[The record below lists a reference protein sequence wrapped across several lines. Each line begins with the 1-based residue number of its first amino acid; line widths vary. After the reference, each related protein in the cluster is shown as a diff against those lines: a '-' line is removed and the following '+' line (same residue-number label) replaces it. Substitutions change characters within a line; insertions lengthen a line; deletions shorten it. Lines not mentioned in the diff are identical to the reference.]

1 MPSASVVI
9 PVKDGARYL
18 TSLLAAVHRQGGDG
32 LELLVVDSG
41 SSDGSVELARAGGAT
56 VHEIVAEEFGHG
68 RTRNL
73 AMELTSGEIVCFLTQ
88 DAVPEPGWL
97 AAHLAAHELDPKVG
111 AAYGPHLPW
120 PDTSPMIARELG
132 EFFASMSPD
141 GEPVLQRAGDLAFLS
156 NVNASYA
163 RCCWEKIRFD
173 EELAY
178 AEDQAFGR
186 AMLAAGWVKAFHPGA
201 AVRHAHDYGPLE
213 FARRYFD
220 EYRGLRET
228 GGHVEPL
235 RPARVLSDVGG
246 GVAADR
252 RWMTAQG
259 WSAPR
264 RAAWTARS
272 VLHHGS
278 RKAAAVAATRPERLP
293 AGVEQRLSLERRASA
308 PGGSGGD
315 KPAASPGGAAST
327 TSDPPGRAASGSL
340 AQPRYADVLRYAKED
355 AAPLAPRSATAAD
368 RERLHVAF
376 VVPPFRRGSGGHS
389 TIFGLIARLERM
401 GHTCTVWIVDPGGN
415 GHVDRPAVTRRNIVD
430 WFAPIAAPVFAGFD
444 AWHGADV
451 AVATGWDTAHP
462 VAMLADCGAR
472 AYLVQDHEPE
482 FFATS
487 AERIWA
493 EQTYDLGLHPI
504 CASRWLRDVLA
515 DEHGCEGSY
524 FHLGVEHDVY
534 RPLPGVARRRDTV
547 VFYARAGTARRAVP
561 LGVLALEELC
571 ARRPETRVIAFGQ
584 DQPLK
589 TAFRNESLGVAQPAR
604 LAAAYSEATAGLC
617 LSLTNYSLIP
627 QEMMACGLP
636 CVDVAGGS
644 SETVFGDA
652 GPIALADADPVA
664 LADALEALLEDEA
677 HWRAKSDTGL
687 AFVADACWDTA
698 AEQVE
703 AGLRE
708 ALRRSAG
715 IPPGQASTVQS

>member
-1 MPSASVVI
+1 MPTVSVVI
-9 PVKDGARYL
+9 PVKDGARHL
-18 TSLLAAVHRQGGDG
+18 ERLLAAVREQGGG
-32 LELLVVDSG
+32 EVELLVVDSG

-56 VHEIVAEEFGHG
+56 VQEIAPDEFGHA

-73 AMELTSGEIVCFLTQ
+73 AMELTSGDVVCFLTQ

-97 AAHLAAHELDPKVG
+97 AAHRAAFELGEKVG
-111 AAYGPHLPW
+111 AVYGPHLPW

-132 EFFASMSPD
+132 EFFASMSP
-141 GEPVLQRAGDLAFLS
+141 GGGPVLQRAGDLAFLS

-163 RCCWEKIRFD
+163 RACWEEVRFD
-173 EELAY
+173 EELDY

-186 AMLAAGWVKAFHPGA
+186 AMLDAGWVKAFHPDA
-201 AVRHAHDYGPLE
+201 AVRHAHDYGPAE

-228 GGHVEPL
+228 SGHVEPL
-235 RPARVLSDVGG
+235 RPSRVLADVGG

-252 RWMTAQG
+252 RWMAAQG
-259 WSAPR
+259 WPAPR

-272 VLHHGS
+272 LLHHGS
-278 RKAAAVAATRPERLP
+278 RKAAAVAATRPGALP
-293 AGVEQRLSLERRASA
+293 AALERRLSLEGRASA
-308 PGGSGGD
+308 SEKGNGQPTGRGGPQGGAGGD
-315 KPAASPGGAAST
+315 VATAAPERPPAQTAGGA
-327 TSDPPGRAASGSL
+327 L
-340 AQPRYADVLRYAKED
+340 AQPRYAEILRYAREG
-355 AAPLAPRSATAAD
+355 AAPLAPRSSAAAD
-368 RERLHVAF
+368 RERLHLAF
-376 VVPPFRRGSGGHS
+376 VVPPFKRGSGGHS

-415 GHVDRPAVTRRNIVD
+415 AHVDAPAVTRRNVLN
-430 WFAPIAAPVFAGFD
+430 WFTPIAAPVFAGFD

-462 VAMLADCGAR
+462 VATLGGCGAR

-493 EQTYDLGLHPI
+493 EQTYDLGLYPI
-504 CASRWLRDVLA
+504 CASRWLRDLLA
-515 DEHGCEGSY
+515 EEHGCEGAH
-524 FHLGVEHDVY
+524 FHLGVDHGTY
-534 RPLPGVARRRDTV
+534 RPLPDVERRRDTV
-547 VFYARAGTARRAVP
+547 IFYARAATARRAVP

-571 ARRPETRVIAFGQ
+571 GRRPDTRVIAFGQ

-589 TAFRNESLGVAQPAR
+589 TAFRNESLGVAPPAR

-636 CVDVAGGS
+636 CVDLAGGS

-652 GPIALADADPVA
+652 GPVALAEADPVA
-664 LADALEALLEDEA
+664 LADALEALLDDER
-677 HWRAKSDTGL
+677 HWRAKSNAGL
-687 AFVADACWDTA
+687 AYVADASWDTA

-708 ALRRSAG
+708 ALRRRRK
-715 IPPGQASTVQS
+715 